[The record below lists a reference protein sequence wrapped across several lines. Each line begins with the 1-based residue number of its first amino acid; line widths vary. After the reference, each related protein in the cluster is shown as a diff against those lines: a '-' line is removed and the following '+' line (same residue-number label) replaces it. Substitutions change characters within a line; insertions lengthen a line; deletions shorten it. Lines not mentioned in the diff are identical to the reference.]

1 LRPHLGDNLVP
12 LALQGRSGRGR
23 VDPVSR
29 NAQGLLHLGHVRRV
43 RQLRPGLLAPTET
56 SQSPVEARP
65 KCRAS
70 TGVSA
75 GAQAVQQ
82 NGRCSP
88 TRVRV
93 WNNKTSRHQNRR
105 GGGVSPDG
113 RARARGRMLRRA
125 ALIAGALVLLTV
137 VLLLTGHWV
146 LAIIFAVPAFI
157 AVW

>member
-1 LRPHLGDNLVP
+1 PR
-12 LALQGRSGRGR
+12 GRGQCAVVR
-23 VDPVSR
+23 PRRDRDAVRQRLQQHPDVHGSADDRPR
-29 NAQGLLHLGHVRRV
+29 RPLRRV
-43 RQLRPGLLAPTET
+43 RQLRRGLLAPTET
-56 SQSPVEARP
+56 SQSPAEARP

-82 NGRCSP
+82 KGQWYSTHARLSNYK
-88 TRVRV
+88 
-93 WNNKTSRHQNRR
+93 NSRHQNRR

-146 LAIIFAVPAFI
+146 LAIIFAVPA
-157 AVW
+157 